1 MASLAIIN
9 YKLVNMCRIGMD
21 RPTVSGK
28 AGACPDGDTIRSEK
42 LEKMAG
48 KG

>member
-1 MASLAIIN
+1 M
-9 YKLVNMCRIGMD
+9 YRIGMD
-21 RPTVSGK
+21 RPPVSGK
-28 AGACPDGDTIRSEK
+28 ADAFLDRDTIRSKK

>member
-21 RPTVSGK
+21 RPPVSGK
-28 AGACPDGDTIRSEK
+28 ADACPGRDTIRSEK